1 MQNKLQLSGQIIKNG
16 SYYILKTD
24 DFDILIVCY
33 SLQFL
38 EKWLGDTV
46 TITGRL
52 RKVKAFH
59 IYAEKIEYM
68 LDPLKR
74 EQPKIPALPAK
85 VAENTGEKPEMQPKI
100 EEIDIQA
107 GFFAL
112 VKKLK
117 NLD

>member
-1 MQNKLQLSGQIIKNG
+1 MQNKLQLSGQVIKNG

-33 SLQFL
+33 SLQHL

-59 IYAEKIEYM
+59 IYAEKIEYC

-74 EQPKIPALPAK
+74 EAPKNTVAPAK
-85 VAENTGEKPEMQPKI
+85 VAENTQEKPEMQQKT

-107 GFFAL
+107 GFSAL
-112 VKKLK
+112 LKKLK
-117 NLD
+117 KID